1 VTIKRSLGRFF
12 YIKFDFNISKNL
24 LRFLVICVFQRIFED
39 IFVDILPC
47 LKASVIVMSPQGLP
61 YVLND
66 YFAKKL
72 LQNSLQGDIPV
83 VS

>member
-1 VTIKRSLGRFF
+1 
-12 YIKFDFNISKNL
+12 
-24 LRFLVICVFQRIFED
+24 
-39 IFVDILPC
+39 
-47 LKASVIVMSPQGLP
+47 MSPQGLP